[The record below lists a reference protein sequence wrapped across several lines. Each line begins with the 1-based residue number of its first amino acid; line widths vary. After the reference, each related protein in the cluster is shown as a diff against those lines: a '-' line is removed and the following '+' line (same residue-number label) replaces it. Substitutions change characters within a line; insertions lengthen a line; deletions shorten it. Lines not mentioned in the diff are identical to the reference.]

1 MSAAEALY
9 AAAPV
14 WMQHVLV
21 SAQGAEH
28 RWVRLSGRTLRAELA
43 LLAESERWA
52 PEQLRALQGRR
63 LRALLAAAFAEVP
76 HWRELARRLGCAA
89 EDFRSPD
96 DLRTLPLLTRQEV
109 AAAPHR
115 FVSPRRARSLFVRAH
130 ETSGT
135 TGLALRTLESRAAFS
150 RRWAYV
156 ARLRA
161 WAGVRHPVLPR
172 RAQFTGRVVVP
183 GDPARGFARRN
194 LPGNALLLS
203 SYHLSERAAPAYAR
217 ALLRFRPELVDGYPS
232 ALLALARLAARQG
245 LALPRPAAVI
255 TSAETLRD
263 EHRGEIER
271 AFGCRVHDQYAAT
284 EPSCFWG
291 ECAHGTLHQSPEYGV
306 SEILGPDGQPVGPG
320 ETGEVVVTSFLNPVM
335 PLLRYRLDDQAVRG
349 PEAPCPCGR
358 RLPRVQRV
366 LGRADDVLYVPGRGW
381 VGRLDPVFK
390 GLDGVVEA
398 RVVQEALDRVVV
410 QLAAPGAGPGVEAEV
425 LRRMRDRLGGAV
437 PLRVERVERVPRG
450 ARGKL
455 RQVVSRVRHLYPDAP
470 PSGGGVATIEEGW
483 D

>member
-1 MSAAEALY
+1 MSASGALY

-14 WMQHVLV
+14 WMQHLLV
-21 SAQGAEH
+21 SAKGAEH
-28 RWVRLSGRTLRAELA
+28 RWLRLSGRVLREELA
-43 LLAESERWA
+43 LLRESERWA
-52 PEQLRALQGRR
+52 PEQLHGLQARR
-63 LRALLAAAFAEVP
+63 LRTLLSAAFAEVP
-76 HWRELARRLGCAA
+76 HWRDLARRLGCAA

-96 DLRTLPLLTRQEV
+96 DLRALPLLTRAEV

-115 FVSPRRARSLFVRAH
+115 FVSARRARGPWVRAH
-130 ETSGT
+130 ATSGS

-161 WAGVRHPVLPR
+161 WAGVGNPVLPR

-183 GDPARGFARRN
+183 GEPADGFARRN

-217 ALLRFRPELVDGYPS
+217 ALRRFRPELVDGYPS

-255 TSAETLRD
+255 TSAETLLD
-263 EHRGEIER
+263 EHRAEIAR
-271 AFGCRVHDQYAAT
+271 AFRCRVHDQYAAT

-306 SEILGPDGQPVGPG
+306 SEILGADGGPAAPG

-335 PLLRYRLDDQAVRG
+335 PLLRYRLGDRAERG
-349 PEAPCPCGR
+349 PDAPCPCGR
-358 RLPRVQRV
+358 GLPRVARV
-366 LGRADDVLYVPGRGW
+366 LGRVDDVLYVPGRGW

-390 GLDGVVEA
+390 GLAGVVEA
-398 RVVQEALDRVVV
+398 QVVQEALDRVVV
-410 QLAAPGAGPGVEAEV
+410 RLAAPGAGAGVEAEV
-425 LRRMRDRLGGAV
+425 LRRMRDRLGAAV
-437 PLRVERVERVPRG
+437 EVRVERVERVPRG

-455 RQVVSRVRHLYPDAP
+455 RQVVSRVRHLYPDAR
-470 PSGGGVATIEEGW
+470 PSGGGVATSEEGW